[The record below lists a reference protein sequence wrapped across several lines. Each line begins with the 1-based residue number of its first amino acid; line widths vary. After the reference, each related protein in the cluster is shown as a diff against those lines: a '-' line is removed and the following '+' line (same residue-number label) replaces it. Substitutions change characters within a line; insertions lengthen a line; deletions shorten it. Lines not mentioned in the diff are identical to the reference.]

1 VSLFRDFYGL
11 VVAKRHGLGP
21 NGRHPT
27 PSPMLIDPTHIKA
40 DSWDPSGNVILSA
53 RLRINR
59 SIRGF
64 ALPPQCTRGER
75 RKVESV
81 VANALCRLTGELKGR
96 YFPLAKMAAADR
108 DDLVIDKM
116 LFTPPDSQYCQSSRI
131 GRDWPDGR
139 GLYMTDDKS
148 VLVWVNE
155 DDHLRV
161 VALQP
166 NADLKTLITKTQYLM
181 TELSNALKQD
191 KADFL
196 IDQQFGYITSSPSN
210 WGTGLHVSV
219 VLRVPNLATLLAFK
233 PLAKTPRATQQ
244 PDDKATALLAALGLY
259 ISPAPD
265 GRFGDAAADGALDV
279 GNIAKAGMTEDEI
292 LEVVGEGVKQ
302 LIAWEA
308 MLDKEGGSAAVQD
321 EVRKVTQRGFKR
333 PEPKAKAE
341 KVEKV
346 EVPPKEQPKKD
357 AEAPTEKEEPKEL
370 PIEKKETR
378 EPDHGPADVAAA
390 PSATAGGQAVRD
402 ILKAHPELAEK
413 YKGVKSR
420 NDFTL
425 EMATKCGIEDASP
438 SSDAAVGCV
447 VGDEE
452 SVSLFRDFYGLVV
465 AKRHG
470 LGPNGRHPTP
480 SPMLIDPTHIKAD
493 SWDPSGNVIL
503 SARLRINRSIGG
515 FALPPAMDAKERAAT
530 EQLLGDGLSGLT
542 GEVAGQYHRLAEMS
556 PEFRQQFV
564 DEQQLF
570 SSPTSPYFQTTKMGE
585 GWPDG
590 RGFFLSTSREV
601 LAWVNEDDHL
611 KLMVIKK
618 GGDVKA
624 VVTLM
629 REAVTQLDTYLASKD
644 ASFIVDE
651 QFGHITSCPS
661 MWGTGLKLSLLM
673 KLPHLAALSSFPPS
687 AIAHMGVRVRPEPSG
702 EGLFDVTNA
711 RAMGASEAD
720 IISEVAN
727 GVERLIQWEQGMAK
741 GDASKVQQDIQEL
754 NG

>member
-1 VSLFRDFYGL
+1 MEVTVTEANSFPPRSY
-11 VVAKRHGLGP
+11 V
-21 NGRHPT
+21 
-27 PSPMLIDPTHIKA
+27 
-40 DSWDPSGNVILSA
+40 
-53 RLRINR
+53 
-59 SIRGF
+59 SIRVGD
-64 ALPPQCTRGER
+64 TRR
-75 RKVESV
+75 Q
-81 VANALCRLTGELKGR
+81 APLKLNEPFR
-96 YFPLAKMAAADR
+96 FPSA
-108 DDLVIDKM
+108 
-116 LFTPPDSQYCQSSRI
+116 SSN
-131 GRDWPDGR
+131 
-139 GLYMTDDKS
+139 T
-148 VLVWVNE
+148 
-155 DDHLRV
+155 
-161 VALQP
+161 
-166 NADLKTLITKTQYLM
+166 
-181 TELSNALKQD
+181 
-191 KADFL
+191 F
-196 IDQQFGYITSSPSN
+196 
-210 WGTGLHVSV
+210 
-219 VLRVPNLATLLAFK
+219 
-233 PLAKTPRATQQ
+233 
-244 PDDKATALLAALGLY
+244 
-259 ISPAPD
+259 
-265 GRFGDAAADGALDV
+265 
-279 GNIAKAGMTEDEI
+279 
-292 LEVVGEGVKQ
+292 
-302 LIAWEA
+302 
-308 MLDKEGGSAAVQD
+308 
-321 EVRKVTQRGFKR
+321 
-333 PEPKAKAE
+333 
-341 KVEKV
+341 KV
-346 EVPPKEQPKKD
+346 EVLSMLGGTQLSTAKLKQKSNVDEIISIPNPAGTGAQSLTLKINAQLTDPAAKKQTERRQSRHQAALNAQKYLDEHNLQTVLQTMVQQILIDKPKEPL
-357 AEAPTEKEEPKEL
+357 EYMVRYLEK
-370 PIEKKETR
+370 
-378 EPDHGPADVAAA
+378 
-390 PSATAGGQAVRD
+390 
-402 ILKAHPELAEK
+402 LKVEGAKP
-413 YKGVKSR
+413 G
-420 NDFTL
+420 
-425 EMATKCGIEDASP
+425 ASP
-438 SSDAAVGCV
+438 SGPIPTGGKSSNPALYLDPTLDFPLLETSNTIMAEVLMERQDLYYRYRTTVTNTGFTFDQCIQCGLDCADEGILGCV